1 MNYKK
6 KRWLDKRERI
16 LRRDKYL
23 CCECR
28 RYKAVPKPASVV
40 HHCWPADE
48 YPEYRYADWNLISLC
63 AKHHD
68 AMHDRLSGKL
78 TTHGEWWKRRRSPPP
93 SDSSRCPSG
102 TEGAGVFPIERTGT
116 GRGDRRRTNKPQ
128 ACAGTL
134 KAASENQR
142 QKLGKS
148 VQIGHGKETKM
159 SKKSCEEIRSLMRIA
174 KTYSPAFEPIIELL
188 DRTRSELRKAEK
200 AWRDGGGEF
209 TSTYTNKAGAEN
221 VVKNPDFAIV
231 EDLRQ
236 DVLAISSQL
245 GLTPQGQRR
254 VIGSGKL
261 PSRTDSDK
269 LTEALKN
276 AAKAAGKC

>member
-102 TEGAGVFPIERTGT
+102 TEGG
-116 GRGDRRRTNKPQ
+116 
-128 ACAGTL
+128 GTL
-134 KAASENQR
+134 SNRANR
-142 QKLGKS
+142 
-148 VQIGHGKETKM
+148 
-159 SKKSCEEIRSLMRIA
+159 
-174 KTYSPAFEPIIELL
+174 
-188 DRTRSELRKAEK
+188 DRE
-200 AWRDGGGEF
+200 GG
-209 TSTYTNKAGAEN
+209 
-221 VVKNPDFAIV
+221 
-231 EDLRQ
+231 
-236 DVLAISSQL
+236 SQAN
-245 GLTPQGQRR
+245 
-254 VIGSGKL
+254 
-261 PSRTDSDK
+261 
-269 LTEALKN
+269 E
-276 AAKAAGKC
+276 